1 MTTRLCRLGVPNFT
15 DLGEVV
21 GIGDDLPGRHSAV
34 HRDGHRSDP
43 AGLLGAY
50 RCRLELDARPEAPDH
65 AGSSAAILQ
74 E

>member
-1 MTTRLCRLGVPNFT
+1 MTTRLCRLGVTNFT

-21 GIGDDLPGRHSAV
+21 GIGDDLPGRHSV
-34 HRDGHRSDP
+34 VRRDGHRSDP
-43 AGLLGAY
+43 AGLLGVC
-50 RCRLELDARPEAPDH
+50 RRRLELDARPEAPDH